1 MNKFQ
6 LSAIIL
12 VLGFVS
18 ASYAT
23 EDFIKVVPGNYSF
36 TTTTRSNMNP
46 NPKIETED
54 DCITQESV
62 NIKEFLPDPDSC
74 STSNVNKNGNSLSFD
89 IKCSG
94 GQMPPMKGKAE
105 ISATSST
112 VESHYKIVGSFQ
124 GQEFSVNSDSKGQR
138 TGDCE

>member
-36 TTTTRSNMNP
+36 TTTRSNMNP